1 MSRNLT
7 PASLIFRYKVM
18 HKESRGVVPAS
29 LVALI
34 VSVTAGVLFGE
45 VGSLQLDTGEQI
57 YKTACVA
64 CHGPDGKGTPKSIAG
79 FEPPDSFPDFTR
91 CDQTTPELDNDYRA
105 VIIHGGQYR
114 GFSQIMPSFKQALT
128 PEQIN
133 KVIGYLRHFCRE
145 QGWPRGELNLPRA
158 MVTEKA
164 YPEDEEVVSTAVNA
178 KGAPGSETHI
188 VHEQRFGK
196 KNQIEVD
203 APINFQDENHTW
215 YGGVGD
221 TTFGVKRVLFSNLS
235 RGSTMALQGSVVM
248 PSGNRARGFGS
259 GTTTFETFAA
269 YDQLFHNTS
278 IQTQFGADLPRHTDI
293 APQSIFFKTAIGQTI
308 MADRGLGRAWTPMFE
323 LLAQRDLLDLAKTD
337 WDVLPQ
343 MQVTI
348 SHRQHIRGDFGVR
361 VPVSNTA
368 GRAVQLQLYLLWD
381 WQDGK
386 INEGW

>member
-1 MSRNLT
+1 
-7 PASLIFRYKVM
+7 
-18 HKESRGVVPAS
+18 
-29 LVALI
+29 
-34 VSVTAGVLFGE
+34 
-45 VGSLQLDTGEQI
+45 
-57 YKTACVA
+57 
-64 CHGPDGKGTPKSIAG
+64 
-79 FEPPDSFPDFTR
+79 
-91 CDQTTPELDNDYRA
+91 
-105 VIIHGGQYR
+105 
-114 GFSQIMPSFKQALT
+114 
-128 PEQIN
+128 
-133 KVIGYLRHFCRE
+133 
-145 QGWPRGELNLPRA
+145 

-178 KGAPGSETHI
+178 TGAPGTETHI
-188 VHEQRFGK
+188 IHEQRFGK

-203 APINFQDENHTW
+203 VPINFQDENHTW

-221 TTFGVKRVLFSNLS
+221 TTFGVKRVMFSSL
-235 RGSTMALQGSVVM
+235 RWGSIMALQGSVLL
-248 PSGNRARGFGS
+248 PTGNRARGFGS

-293 APQSIFFKTAIGQTI
+293 ARQSIFFNTAIGQAI

-323 LLAQRDLLDLAKTD
+323 FLAQRDLVDGAKTD

-348 SHRQHIRGDFGVR
+348 SHRQHIRGDLGVR
-361 VPVSNTA
+361 VPVSNTT